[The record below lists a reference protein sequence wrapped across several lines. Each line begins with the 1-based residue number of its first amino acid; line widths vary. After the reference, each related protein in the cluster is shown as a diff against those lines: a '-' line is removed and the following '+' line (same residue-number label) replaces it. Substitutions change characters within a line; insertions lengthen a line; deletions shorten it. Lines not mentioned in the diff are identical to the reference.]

1 VVPKRKARIAKD
13 GGGEESDM
21 KSRNISSNNRVEV
34 SRLRGIK
41 ILYEDDLY
49 ELANIVLKIMD
60 AIDNLSGGV
69 ISRPTINGLVKQYS
83 FLCSDQIHPE
93 QVVDIIA
100 KHGLDIG
107 DIIECDSKVN
117 KSV

>member
-1 VVPKRKARIAKD
+1 
-13 GGGEESDM
+13 M
-21 KSRNISSNNRVEV
+21 KPRNISPNNCVKL

-49 ELANIVLKIMD
+49 ELANIVLKIMA
-60 AIDNLSGGV
+60 AIDKLSEGG
-69 ISRPTINGLVKQYS
+69 IMSRPTINGLAKHYC
-83 FLCSDQIHPE
+83 FLCNGKIDSERIVE
-93 QVVDIIA
+93 IIV

-107 DIIECDSKVN
+107 DVIEFDGKVN